1 MSRRTPK
8 DIKRML
14 EGSINNAEGHR
25 DQYQVKPLFYCI
37 WLFVKH

>member
-25 DQYQVKPLFYCI
+25 DQYQVKSLIY
-37 WLFVKH
+37 